1 MAFAICRPRHP
12 GSPIGPR
19 TPASPAASNPNRG
32 RRLPLAALPD
42 SNWTSLVE
50 SEVNFAVT
58 AAPRIDDYPRRRS
71 QKSVAAFSDF
81 ECRFSGPGTPKIPTG
96 LKLGL
101 TGKRVN
107 TERNLRRTVLR
118 NGLIVLTERMDHL
131 RSVAMGVWIKSGSRC
146 EPAETNGISHFVEHM
161 LFKGTRSRSAQLIA
175 REMDSIG
182 GNLDAFTGK
191 ETICFNVKSLADH
204 VPIALDILSD
214 LVLNPVFASP
224 DIERERGVILE
235 EIKID
240 EDNPDVL
247 VHELFTQSFW
257 KGHPLGKPILGTT
270 ETVGR
275 LAQNHL
281 FDYHAGRFHAGNM
294 IFSAAGN
301 LDHDHFVDAVSGKF
315 SALAGGEAPAE
326 LPAPAASARIILRN
340 KKALEQVQICL
351 GVPAP
356 PITDENRYVALV
368 LNTVLG
374 GGMSSRLFQT
384 IREERGMAYSIYSDL
399 SPYRDTGTLC
409 VYAGTAASKALEVVD
424 LILAEFRNLKE
435 VELPEDELTRAK
447 DQLKG
452 NILLGLESSNSRM
465 ANLARQEMYFRQ
477 FFTVDEVIARIDQV
491 DAAQVQAMAHRLF
504 DPARIAVTLLGRLD
518 GVKLNRTRLEC

>member
-1 MAFAICRPRHP
+1 M
-12 GSPIGPR
+12 
-19 TPASPAASNPNRG
+19 TP
-32 RRLPLAALPD
+32 
-42 SNWTSLVE
+42 
-50 SEVNFAVT
+50 
-58 AAPRIDDYPRRRS
+58 
-71 QKSVAAFSDF
+71 
-81 ECRFSGPGTPKIPTG
+81 
-96 LKLGL
+96 
-101 TGKRVN
+101 
-107 TERNLRRTVLR
+107 ERNLRRTVLP

-161 LFKGTRSRSAQLIA
+161 VFKGTRSRTAQRIA

-182 GNLDAFTGK
+182 GNLDAFTSK

-204 VPIALDILSD
+204 VPIAMDVLAD
-214 LVLNPVFASP
+214 LVLNPIFALP

-270 ETVGR
+270 DTVRR
-275 LAQNHL
+275 LGQDQL
-281 FDYHAGRFHAGNM
+281 FSYHNDRFHGGNM
-294 IFSAAGN
+294 VFSAAGN
-301 LDHDHFVDAVSGKF
+301 LDHDQFIAAVAEKF
-315 SALAGGEAPAE
+315 APLLKGPLPGELSAPQ
-326 LPAPAASARIILRN
+326 PSARIVLRN
-340 KKALEQVQICL
+340 KRSLEQVQICL

-356 PITDENRYVALV
+356 PITDENRYTTLI

-384 IREERGMAYSIYSDL
+384 IREERGLAYSVYSDL
-399 SPYRDTGTLC
+399 SPYRDTGNLC
-409 VYAGTAASKALEVVD
+409 VYAGTSADKALQVVE
-424 LILAEFRNLKE
+424 LVLAELHSIKQTPISDEELK
-435 VELPEDELTRAK
+435 RAK

-452 NILLGLESSNSRM
+452 NILLGLESSSSRM

-477 FFTVDEVIARIDQV
+477 FFTTDEIIARIDDV
-491 DAAQVQAMAHRLF
+491 TADQVQTMAQRLF
-504 DPARIAVTLLGRLD
+504 KPGSIAVALLGRLD
-518 GVKLNRTRLEC
+518 GVKLNRSMLEC

>member
-1 MAFAICRPRHP
+1 MAGGRI
-12 GSPIGPR
+12 
-19 TPASPAASNPNRG
+19 NRLG
-32 RRLPLAALPD
+32 RAALQ
-42 SNWTSLVE
+42 S
-50 SEVNFAVT
+50 
-58 AAPRIDDYPRRRS
+58 R
-71 QKSVAAFSDF
+71 F
-81 ECRFSGPGTPKIPTG
+81 EPMT
-96 LKLGL
+96 L
-101 TGKRVN
+101 T
-107 TERNLRRTVLR
+107 TERNLRRTVLP
-118 NGLIVLTERMDHL
+118 NGLIVLTERMDYL

-146 EPAETNGISHFVEHM
+146 EAPEINGISHFVEHM
-161 LFKGTRSRSAQLIA
+161 LFKGTRSRSAQRIA
-175 REMDSIG
+175 CEMDSIG

-191 ETICFNVKSLADH
+191 ETICFNVKSLSDH
-204 VPIALDILSD
+204 VPVALDILTD
-214 LVLNPVFASP
+214 LVLNPVFAAP

-281 FDYHAGRFHAGNM
+281 FAYHADRFHAGNM
-294 IFSAAGN
+294 VFSAAGN
-301 LDHDHFVDAVSGKF
+301 LDHDRFAEAVAAKF
-315 SALAGGEAPAE
+315 SSLAGGEAPHDLSA
-326 LPAPAASARIILRN
+326 PAPSARILLRN

-356 PITDENRYVALV
+356 PITDDNRYAALI

-384 IREERGMAYSIYSDL
+384 IREEQGLAYSIYSDL

-409 VYAGTAASKALEVVD
+409 VYAGTSAAKALKTVD
-424 LILAEFRNLKE
+424 LVLAEFAKLKQVPLGE
-435 VELPEDELTRAK
+435 EELTRAK
-447 DQLKG
+447 DQVKG
-452 NILLGLESSNSRM
+452 NILLGLESSSSRM
-465 ANLARQEMYFRQ
+465 ANLARQEMYFHQ
-477 FFTVDEVIARIDQV
+477 FFSVEEIVARIDEV
-491 DAAQVQAMAHRLF
+491 NAEQVQAMAQRLF

-518 GVKLNRTRLEC
+518 GVKLSRSKLVC

>member
-1 MAFAICRPRHP
+1 MM
-12 GSPIGPR
+12 
-19 TPASPAASNPNRG
+19 T
-32 RRLPLAALPD
+32 
-42 SNWTSLVE
+42 T
-50 SEVNFAVT
+50 
-58 AAPRIDDYPRRRS
+58 
-71 QKSVAAFSDF
+71 
-81 ECRFSGPGTPKIPTG
+81 
-96 LKLGL
+96 
-101 TGKRVN
+101 
-107 TERNLRRTVLR
+107 TERNLRRTVLP

-161 LFKGTRSRSAQLIA
+161 LFKGTRSRSAQHIA

-191 ETICFNVKSLADH
+191 ETICFNVKSLSDH
-204 VPIALDILSD
+204 VPIALDVLTD
-214 LVLNPVFASP
+214 LVLNPVFAAA

-257 KGHPLGKPILGTT
+257 KDHPLGWPILGTT
-270 ETVGR
+270 ASVTR
-275 LAQNHL
+275 LDQEKL
-281 FDYHAGRFHAGNM
+281 FAYHGDRFHGGN
-294 IFSAAGN
+294 IVFSAAGN
-301 LDHDHFVDAVSGKF
+301 LDHDHFAEEVAAKF
-315 SALAGGEAPAE
+315 SSLAGGETLHELSAPE
-326 LPAPAASARIILRN
+326 ASARIVLRN
-340 KKALEQVQICL
+340 KRSLEQVQICL

-356 PITDENRYVALV
+356 PITDESRYATLI

-409 VYAGTAASKALEVVD
+409 VYAGTSAGKALEVVD
-424 LILAEFRNLKE
+424 LVLAEFRKLKNE
-435 VELPEDELTRAK
+435 TLHEEELTRAK

-465 ANLARQEMYFRQ
+465 ANLARQEMYFHN
-477 FFTVDEVIARIDQV
+477 FFTVDEVIARIEQV
-491 DAAQVQAMAHRLF
+491 EAGEVQAMAQRLF
-504 DPARIAVTLLGRLD
+504 DPDRIAVTLLGRLD
-518 GVKLNRTRLEC
+518 GVKLKRERLVC

>member
-1 MAFAICRPRHP
+1 M
-12 GSPIGPR
+12 
-19 TPASPAASNPNRG
+19 
-32 RRLPLAALPD
+32 
-42 SNWTSLVE
+42 
-50 SEVNFAVT
+50 T
-58 AAPRIDDYPRRRS
+58 A
-71 QKSVAAFSDF
+71 
-81 ECRFSGPGTPKIPTG
+81 
-96 LKLGL
+96 
-101 TGKRVN
+101 
-107 TERNLRRTVLR
+107 ERNLRRTVLP

-146 EPAETNGISHFVEHM
+146 EAAEFNGISHFVEHM
-161 LFKGTRSRSAQLIA
+161 VFKGTRSRSAQRIA

-182 GNLDAFTGK
+182 GNLDAFTSK

-204 VPIALDILSD
+204 VPIAMDVLAD
-214 LVLNPVFASP
+214 LVLNPIFALN

-270 ETVGR
+270 ETVQR
-275 LAQNHL
+275 LGQQQL
-281 FDYHAGRFHAGNM
+281 FSYHNDRFHGGNM
-294 IFSAAGN
+294 VFSAAGH
-301 LDHDHFVDAVSGKF
+301 LDHDQFTAAVAEKF
-315 SALAGGEAPAE
+315 APLLAGMAPDE
-326 LPAPAASARIILRN
+326 LSAPEPSARILLRN
-340 KKALEQVQICL
+340 KKSLEQVQICL

-356 PITDENRYVALV
+356 PITDENRYTTLI

-384 IREERGMAYSIYSDL
+384 IREERGLAYSVYSDL
-399 SPYRDTGTLC
+399 SPYRDTGNLC
-409 VYAGTAASKALEVVD
+409 VYAGTSAGKALQVVE
-424 LILAEFRNLKE
+424 LILAEFRSIKEKPISEEELK
-435 VELPEDELTRAK
+435 RAK

-477 FFTVDEVIARIDQV
+477 FFTTDEIIARIDDV
-491 DAAQVQAMAHRLF
+491 TAEQVQKMAQRLF
-504 DPARIAVTLLGRLD
+504 QAESIAVTLLGRLD
-518 GVKLNRTRLEC
+518 GVKLNRNMLEC